1 MKTFSTVFI
10 FLLFTLTSY
19 LNSSEIKQTTFAYWD
34 KPDVEIFYLTPKK
47 IDINTQI
54 LFVIHGN
61 NRNAEDYISAW
72 IPFIENKNIIV
83 VAPTFDKKNFRYFFL
98 LESATSSG
106 EINKNSDEY
115 INKSIS
121 LFFNFFKSK
130 YSLDTNKYKM
140 FGHSAGAQFTH
151 RYMLLSDD
159 RRISNA
165 VIANAGWYTFLNGE
179 NFPYGIKNTPIDI
192 SNDHI
197 KWFMSNKASLLI
209 GNNDTKLNNVNSS
222 KGAMRQG
229 VTRVD
234 RANTYFKS
242 LVNIADT
249 NNIAFRWSFKV
260 IDGVSHDYTKM
271 TPVAAKILLQDINSI
286 N

>member
-83 VAPTFDKKNFRYFFL
+83 VAPKFDKKNFRYFFL

-130 YSLDTNKYKM
+130 YSLVTNKYKM

-209 GNNDTKLNNVNSS
+209 GNNDTKLNNELLEL
-222 KGAMRQG
+222 M
-229 VTRVD
+229 
-234 RANTYFKS
+234 
-242 LVNIADT
+242 I
-249 NNIAFRWSFKV
+249 
-260 IDGVSHDYTKM
+260 
-271 TPVAAKILLQDINSI
+271 KI
-286 N
+286 

>member
-83 VAPTFDKKNFRYFFL
+83 VAPKFDKKNFRYFFL
-98 LESATSSG
+98 LESATSTG

-249 NNIAFRWSFKV
+249 NNIPFRWSFKV

-271 TPVAAKILLQDINSI
+271 TTEAAKILLQDINFI